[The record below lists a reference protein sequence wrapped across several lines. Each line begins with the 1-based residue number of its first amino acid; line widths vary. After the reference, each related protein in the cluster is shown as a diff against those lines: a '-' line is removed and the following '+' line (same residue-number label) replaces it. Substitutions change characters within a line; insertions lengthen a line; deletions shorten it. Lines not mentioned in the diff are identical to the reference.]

1 MTLYEPRSGVSM
13 HHYHLIEN
21 NSRPHA
27 ACCETYTLM
36 SLYPFHMNI
45 YPVCSR
51 RRGTCHSSLLLPVLR
66 DLVPL
71 THERHHEPWK
81 TVRRYTFVIFLV
93 GQYHSRLDT
102 STIPE

>member
-1 MTLYEPRSGVSM
+1 
-13 HHYHLIEN
+13 
-21 NSRPHA
+21 
-27 ACCETYTLM
+27 
-36 SLYPFHMNI
+36 
-45 YPVCSR
+45 
-51 RRGTCHSSLLLPVLR
+51 
-66 DLVPL
+66 L

>member
-45 YPVCSR
+45 
-51 RRGTCHSSLLLPVLR
+51 L
-66 DLVPL
+66 
-71 THERHHEPWK
+71 
-81 TVRRYTFVIFLV
+81 
-93 GQYHSRLDT
+93 SRLFT
-102 STIPE
+102 SSGNLLFEFVASCFA

>member
-1 MTLYEPRSGVSM
+1 MLRDVYSDVSISFPHEHLSRLFTSSG
-13 HHYHLIEN
+13 N
-21 NSRPHA
+21 
-27 ACCETYTLM
+27 
-36 SLYPFHMNI
+36 
-45 YPVCSR
+45 
-51 RRGTCHSSLLLPVLR
+51 CHSSLLLPVLR